1 MAMKVLHQKKDK
13 LVFVMTGITPA
24 FANALRRTI
33 IDEVPTMAIEDVEL
47 RKNSS
52 VLYDE
57 IIAHRLG
64 LISLTT
70 DLSTY
75 NLPSKCT
82 CKGELCAK
90 CSVQLSLKSKSGAGE
105 EIVLA
110 GEIKSK
116 DPAIKAAFAETPIV
130 KLLKGQELEFEAVA
144 VLGQGKDHV
153 KWSPGH
159 VHYRYYPVIDIKK
172 QPEDANKVKKACP
185 EDVFDV
191 KGNTLSVKD
200 LEKCTL
206 CGACTDV
213 FDGIKIG
220 EKDTDF
226 IFFVESYGQLAPK
239 EMVEQAL
246 KIMDENFDTFAEQF
260 K

>member
-1 MAMKVLHQKKDK
+1 MAIKVIHQKKDK
-13 LVFVMTGITPA
+13 LVFTITGINPA
-24 FANALRRTI
+24 YANALRRTI
-33 IDEVPTMAIEDVEL
+33 MDEVPTLAIEDVEL

-52 VLYDE
+52 ALYDE

-64 LISLTT
+64 LVPLKT
-70 DLSTY
+70 DLETY

-90 CSVQLSLKSKSGAGE
+90 CSVQLSLKSKAGE
-105 EIVLA
+105 ETIVA

-116 DPAIKAAFAETPIV
+116 DPAIKAAFGDMAIV

-153 KWSPGH
+153 KWSPGL
-159 VHYRYYPVIDIKK
+159 VHYRSYPIIDIKK
-172 QPEDANKVKKACP
+172 QPEDANKVKKSCP

-206 CGACTDV
+206 CAACTDV
-213 FDGIKIG
+213 TDAIKIG

-226 IFFVESYGQLAPK
+226 IFFVESFGQLDPK
-239 EMVEQAL
+239 VMVEQAI
-246 KIMDENFDTFAEQF
+246 KILDANLDEFTEQF